1 MWIKVIDLFPRP
13 SQKDR
18 DETTTASTSIGS
30 NRSGKLAAPVIPD
43 LIAHFRLPATQ
54 SYIPASHDSASANRP
69 HPPSSSVAHLS
80 FSPDGTHLFAAP
92 KDGKAFH
99 IFRLHPAG
107 LLRDRLRGP
116 CKGEAVHVY
125 ELRRGNTS
133 ASVCEVSWDSRGR
146 WIGVG
151 TGKGT
156 IRMSPAIMFTS

>member
-13 SQKDR
+13 SRLER

-30 NRSGKLAAPVIPD
+30 SPSGKAATPVIPD
-43 LIAHFRLPATQ
+43 FIAHFRLPPTQ
-54 SYIPASHDSASANRP
+54 SYIPASYDSASATGP
-69 HPPSSSVAHLS
+69 HSRGLSIAHLS